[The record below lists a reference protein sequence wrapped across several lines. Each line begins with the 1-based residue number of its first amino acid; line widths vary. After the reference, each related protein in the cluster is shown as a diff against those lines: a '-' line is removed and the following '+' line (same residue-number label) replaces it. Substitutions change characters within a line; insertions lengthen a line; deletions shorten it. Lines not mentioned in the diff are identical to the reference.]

1 MSSPRRGAI
10 GDAFVVLFGAA
21 KGCLTLLRPAFV
33 ADPYGPAHY
42 ASIADVLDLQR
53 AIAQS
58 AAPLGAGA
66 AYDAL
71 GRYDPILWTLVL
83 VSALASL
90 CLLRPGEISIH
101 GLPSIPASDRI
112 ASLKSAAASAG
123 ARVAA
128 I

>member
-1 MSSPRRGAI
+1 MSFPATRGDR
-10 GDAFVVLFGAA
+10 GRLRGLFGAA

-42 ASIADVLDLQR
+42 ASIADVLDLS
-53 AIAQS
+53 ATIAQS

-90 CLLRPGEISIH
+90 CLLPARRDFHPRSSINPGE
-101 GLPSIPASDRI
+101 
-112 ASLKSAAASAG
+112 
-123 ARVAA
+123 
-128 I
+128 